1 MRTKPVAFDEV
12 TKDSPLHLILV
23 DGDQQANEPFLNPKP
38 EDWVA
43 VRDHTT
49 HGWGSIGY
57 LNATAARYEWVHT
70 GSLDVI
76 ELTFLIFN
84 RIQVKF

>member
-1 MRTKPVAFDEV
+1 VISGHLYAYMRTKPVAFDEV

-70 GSLDVI
+70 G
-76 ELTFLIFN
+76 
-84 RIQVKF
+84 